1 MDHCGFTPIAAMT
14 TDAPPPLPSLDD
26 LPGHYIRR
34 LQQIA
39 VALFMDEL
47 KDWNLTPVQYAA
59 LNAAARMPDIEQ
71 GALARAIGFD
81 TSTTG
86 GVVDRLERQGL
97 LVRKPSPQDRRV
109 RLLATTAAG
118 RALLDEV
125 QPGVA
130 QVQERI
136 LAPLPVEERPLFL
149 RMLRT
154 LVEANNELSRAPREM
169 PDGR

>member
-1 MDHCGFTPIAAMT
+1 MT
-14 TDAPPPLPSLDD
+14 TDASTDSLSALPALDD
-26 LPGHYIRR
+26 LPGHFIRR

-97 LVRKPSPQDRRV
+97 LLRKPSPSDRRV
-109 RLLATTAAG
+109 RLLGITEAG
-118 RALLDEV
+118 RALLDQV
-125 QPGVA
+125 GPA
-130 QVQERI
+130 IATVQERI
-136 LAPLPVEERPLFL
+136 LAPLPIEERPLFL

-154 LVEANNELSRAPREM
+154 LVEANNELSRAPREL